1 MVSAAIGRKIE
12 KLRFTGLSQHK
23 IAKKLKIAQST
34 VSEYLSSIDHSKTK
48 KPKSAGEK
56 SDHSKTKKANQARI
70 EYCSEKRI
78 ALIDKGMSHLED
90 MLPEIDKPSGMRD
103 WFVALGTAIDKRRL
117 EEPPQTSGGEQE
129 MLDKIV
135 GALDQHAISVSSKT
149 SSSIPGLPQ
158 DPPNPD
164 VRLSEKRKD

>member
-12 KLRFTGLSQHK
+12 KLRFTGLSQRK

-34 VSEYLSSIDHSKTK
+34 VSEYLSSADQSKTK
-48 KPKSAGEK
+48 KPKSTGEK

-78 ALIDKGMSHLED
+78 ALIDKGMARLED

-117 EEPPQTSGGEQE
+117 EAPEKDGEE
-129 MLDKIV
+129 D
-135 GALDQHAISVSSKT
+135 ALERLISAIEDHAEAIISPEA
-149 SSSIPGLPQ
+149 SSSVPGLPQ
-158 DPPNPD
+158 DPPNLD
-164 VRLSEKRKD
+164 VRVCEERKD

>member
-78 ALIDKGMSHLED
+78 ALIDKGMAHLED

-117 EEPPQTSGGEQE
+117 EAPQT
-129 MLDKIV
+129 V
-135 GALDQHAISVSSKT
+135 GKTKLDQLIELMENDGHPISVSET
-149 SSSIPGLPQ
+149 SECIQ
-158 DPPNPD
+158 PNTENP
-164 VRLSEKRKD
+164 